1 MIKIVSHKGLVIPR
15 LWITGIIL
23 TAIMLIM
30 SASQVKAQ
38 TLWSL
43 QDCINFAFDHNLDIK
58 KQVLIVETNKA
69 NLLQTKLNTLP
80 SINAGASTVNNWGRT
95 IDQYTNTFAT
105 NRVRSDN
112 LYIQGNITLFSGLQK
127 VNMIKRNQLTLQYS
141 QFSLDDLM
149 DNISL
154 TVAGYYLDILFN
166 RELLMV
172 ANEQLSVT
180 EQQVHRMEKLVSAG
194 TLAKGDLLNLQAQQA
209 REELQVIEA
218 ENRLEISYLTLQQL
232 IDFPVDEEDFDV
244 QVPRLRSVEAPSI
257 DITSDQI
264 YGYAVLNRPEVKLA
278 ELGVDIAKKDISLA
292 RGQQSPVISIGGSW
306 GSGYSGLSQVGENP
320 ITIQEQI
327 GETETGEPVYAPFTI
342 YQDYQVKD
350 WSAQLTDN
358 NNRTVG
364 FYLNIPIFNGWQVRN
379 NITRAK
385 IAQESAEHDLQLT
398 KNNLR
403 KVIQQAYADA
413 VAALKRYGSTLK
425 QVEAQSEAFKYAEQ
439 KFDVGIINS
448 VEYNEIK
455 KELTLAQSDLL
466 QAKYDYIFKTTIL
479 SFYMGN
485 PLSLE

>member
-1 MIKIVSHKGLVIPR
+1 MIKIVSLKGLIFTR
-15 LWITGIIL
+15 LFVTGTIL

-30 SASQVKAQ
+30 SASQIKAQ

-43 QDCINFAFDHNLDIK
+43 EDCINYAFDHNLDIK
-58 KQVLIVETNKA
+58 KQVLVVETNKA

-95 IDQYTNTFAT
+95 IDQYTNEFAT

-127 VNMIKRNQLTLQYS
+127 INMIKRNQLTLQYS
-141 QFSLDDLM
+141 QYSLDDLL

-166 RELLMV
+166 RELLVV
-172 ANEQLSVT
+172 ANEQLTVT
-180 EQQVHRMEKLVSAG
+180 QQQVRRMEKLVEAG
-194 TLAKGDLLNLQAQQA
+194 TLAKGDLLNIQAQEA

-218 ENRLEISYLTLQQL
+218 ENRLGISYLTLQQL
-232 IDFPVDEEDFDV
+232 IDYPVTEDFDV

-257 DITSDQI
+257 DITSNQI
-264 YGYAVLNRPEVKLA
+264 YNYAVLNRPEVKLA
-278 ELGVDIAKKDISLA
+278 ELNVDIAHKDISLA
-292 RGQQSPVISIGGSW
+292 RGQQSPVISMGGSW
-306 GSGYSGLSQVGENP
+306 GSGYSGLNQLGENP
-320 ITIQEQI
+320 YVTEQQI
-327 GETETGEPVYAPFTI
+327 GFTESGEPVYTQYTQ
-342 YQDYQVKD
+342 YQDYVTKD
-350 WSAQLTDN
+350 WADQLNDN

-379 NITRAK
+379 NISRAK
-385 IAQESAEHDLQLT
+385 IAEETAMHDLQLT

-403 KVIQQAYADA
+403 KVIEQAYADA
-413 VAALKRYGSTLK
+413 VAALKTYGSSLK
-425 QVEAQSEAFKYAEQ
+425 QVEAQTEAFKYAEQ
-439 KFDVGIINS
+439 KFDVGLINS

-466 QAKYDYIFKTTIL
+466 RAKYDYIFKTTIL